1 MKKLLI
7 ATLLGLA
14 AAGAQVQA
22 KTLLVYYSFTGNIEK
37 AADAV
42 KDQTPTDVL
51 RIQPAQK
58 GLNYAANN
66 YSLGSDLV
74 DQIRSKPNDAFSY
87 PAIDPVNVDFSKYDT
102 VIIGT
107 PLWWS
112 NMAAPMQ
119 TFLFHNGKAMA
130 GKKIGLIVSSASSG
144 ISGVERDA
152 KRLIP
157 EGNFTKSLWIRSY
170 QVSSAPKMVSEWLK
184 ANDLAVSTGK
194 VLNDDGFRN
203 VLLGFG
209 SKKTSTCV
217 CAGTGFVSNDN
228 VDVTGRFPCH
238 NCHRQGHSNCKSC
251 EYFFH
256 FKYPPKDGDFFTAEP
271 RSHLQDHLSDK

>member
-74 DQIRSKPNDAFSY
+74 DQIRSN
-87 PAIDPVNVDFSKYDT
+87 DT

-144 ISGVERDA
+144 ISSVERDA

-184 ANDLAVSTGK
+184 ANDLA
-194 VLNDDGFRN
+194 
-203 VLLGFG
+203 
-209 SKKTSTCV
+209 
-217 CAGTGFVSNDN
+217 
-228 VDVTGRFPCH
+228 
-238 NCHRQGHSNCKSC
+238 
-251 EYFFH
+251 
-256 FKYPPKDGDFFTAEP
+256 FK
-271 RSHLQDHLSDK
+271 

>member
-1 MKKLLI
+1 MSVSNPEKFRLIGKVLYKLLI

-22 KTLLVYYSFTGNIEK
+22 KTLLFYYSYTGNIEK

-184 ANDLAVSTGK
+184 ANDLA
-194 VLNDDGFRN
+194 
-203 VLLGFG
+203 
-209 SKKTSTCV
+209 
-217 CAGTGFVSNDN
+217 
-228 VDVTGRFPCH
+228 
-238 NCHRQGHSNCKSC
+238 
-251 EYFFH
+251 
-256 FKYPPKDGDFFTAEP
+256 FK
-271 RSHLQDHLSDK
+271 

>member
-42 KDQTPTDVL
+42 KDQTLTDVL

-184 ANDLAVSTGK
+184 ANDLA
-194 VLNDDGFRN
+194 
-203 VLLGFG
+203 
-209 SKKTSTCV
+209 
-217 CAGTGFVSNDN
+217 
-228 VDVTGRFPCH
+228 
-238 NCHRQGHSNCKSC
+238 
-251 EYFFH
+251 
-256 FKYPPKDGDFFTAEP
+256 FK
-271 RSHLQDHLSDK
+271 

>member
-1 MKKLLI
+1 MGKIMKKLLI

-130 GKKIGLIVSSASSG
+130 GKKIGLIVSSVSSG

-184 ANDLAVSTGK
+184 ANDLA
-194 VLNDDGFRN
+194 
-203 VLLGFG
+203 
-209 SKKTSTCV
+209 
-217 CAGTGFVSNDN
+217 
-228 VDVTGRFPCH
+228 
-238 NCHRQGHSNCKSC
+238 
-251 EYFFH
+251 
-256 FKYPPKDGDFFTAEP
+256 FK
-271 RSHLQDHLSDK
+271 

>member
-130 GKKIGLIVSSASSG
+130 GKKIGLIVSSAAA
-144 ISGVERDA
+144 EFPA
-152 KRLIP
+152 LKEML
-157 EGNFTKSLWIRSY
+157 NALF
-170 QVSSAPKMVSEWLK
+170 LK
-184 ANDLAVSTGK
+184 ATSQRA
-194 VLNDDGFRN
+194 
-203 VLLGFG
+203 FG
-209 SKKTSTCV
+209 SALTKFRPHRRWCPSGSKPTIWLS
-217 CAGTGFVSNDN
+217 SN
-228 VDVTGRFPCH
+228 
-238 NCHRQGHSNCKSC
+238 
-251 EYFFH
+251 FF
-256 FKYPPKDGDFFTAEP
+256 
-271 RSHLQDHLSDK
+271 Q

>member
-42 KDQTPTDVL
+42 KDQTPTVVL

-87 PAIDPVNVDFSKYDT
+87 PR
-102 VIIGT
+102 
-107 PLWWS
+107 
-112 NMAAPMQ
+112 
-119 TFLFHNGKAMA
+119 H
-130 GKKIGLIVSSASSG
+130 
-144 ISGVERDA
+144 
-152 KRLIP
+152 
-157 EGNFTKSLWIRSY
+157 
-170 QVSSAPKMVSEWLK
+170 
-184 ANDLAVSTGK
+184 
-194 VLNDDGFRN
+194 
-203 VLLGFG
+203 
-209 SKKTSTCV
+209 
-217 CAGTGFVSNDN
+217 
-228 VDVTGRFPCH
+228 
-238 NCHRQGHSNCKSC
+238 
-251 EYFFH
+251 
-256 FKYPPKDGDFFTAEP
+256 
-271 RSHLQDHLSDK
+271 

>member
-74 DQIRSKPNDAFSY
+74 DQIRSKPKDAFSY

-152 KRLIP
+152 KRLQLHKEP
-157 EGNFTKSLWIRSY
+157 LDPLLPSFVRTEDGVRVAQSQRSGF
-170 QVSSAPKMVSEWLK
+170 QVIFSNKKGAEAPFSS
-184 ANDLAVSTGK
+184 NI
-194 VLNDDGFRN
+194 
-203 VLLGFG
+203 
-209 SKKTSTCV
+209 KKI
-217 CAGTGFVSNDN
+217 
-228 VDVTGRFPCH
+228 
-238 NCHRQGHSNCKSC
+238 
-251 EYFFH
+251 
-256 FKYPPKDGDFFTAEP
+256 
-271 RSHLQDHLSDK
+271 

>member
-157 EGNFTKSLWIRSY
+157 EGNFTKSLWDLLLPSFVRTEDGVRVAQSQRSGC
-170 QVSSAPKMVSEWLK
+170 QVIFSNKKGAEAPFSS
-184 ANDLAVSTGK
+184 NI
-194 VLNDDGFRN
+194 
-203 VLLGFG
+203 
-209 SKKTSTCV
+209 KKI
-217 CAGTGFVSNDN
+217 
-228 VDVTGRFPCH
+228 
-238 NCHRQGHSNCKSC
+238 
-251 EYFFH
+251 
-256 FKYPPKDGDFFTAEP
+256 
-271 RSHLQDHLSDK
+271 

>member
-112 NMAAPMQ
+112 NMAAPLQ
-119 TFLFHNGKAMA
+119 AFLFNHGAEMTGKR
-130 GKKIGLIVSSASSG
+130 IGLIVSSASSG

-184 ANDLAVSTGK
+184 ANDLA
-194 VLNDDGFRN
+194 
-203 VLLGFG
+203 
-209 SKKTSTCV
+209 
-217 CAGTGFVSNDN
+217 
-228 VDVTGRFPCH
+228 
-238 NCHRQGHSNCKSC
+238 
-251 EYFFH
+251 
-256 FKYPPKDGDFFTAEP
+256 FK
-271 RSHLQDHLSDK
+271 

>member
-1 MKKLLI
+1 M
-7 ATLLGLA
+7 
-14 AAGAQVQA
+14 
-22 KTLLVYYSFTGNIEK
+22 
-37 AADAV
+37 
-42 KDQTPTDVL
+42 L

-107 PLWWS
+107 PLLWS

-184 ANDLAVSTGK
+184 ANDLA
-194 VLNDDGFRN
+194 
-203 VLLGFG
+203 
-209 SKKTSTCV
+209 
-217 CAGTGFVSNDN
+217 
-228 VDVTGRFPCH
+228 
-238 NCHRQGHSNCKSC
+238 
-251 EYFFH
+251 
-256 FKYPPKDGDFFTAEP
+256 FK
-271 RSHLQDHLSDK
+271 

>member
-7 ATLLGLA
+7 ATLLGLTA
-14 AAGAQVQA
+14 ASAQVQA

-37 AADAV
+37 AAVAV
-42 KDQTPTDVL
+42 KDQTSTDVIQ
-51 RIQPAQK
+51 IQPAQK

-74 DQIRSKPNDAFSY
+74 DQIRSKPNDASSY
-87 PAIDPVNVDFSKYDT
+87 PAIDPVDVDFSKYDT

-119 TFLFHNGKAMA
+119 TLA

-157 EGNFTKSLWIRSY
+157 EGNFTKSLWIRSS
-170 QVSSAPKMVSEWLK
+170 QFSSAPKMVAEWLK
-184 ANDLAVSTGK
+184 ANGLA
-194 VLNDDGFRN
+194 
-203 VLLGFG
+203 
-209 SKKTSTCV
+209 SK
-217 CAGTGFVSNDN
+217 
-228 VDVTGRFPCH
+228 
-238 NCHRQGHSNCKSC
+238 
-251 EYFFH
+251 
-256 FKYPPKDGDFFTAEP
+256 
-271 RSHLQDHLSDK
+271 

>member
-170 QVSSAPKMVSEWLK
+170 QVSSAPKMVSEWR
-184 ANDLAVSTGK
+184 S
-194 VLNDDGFRN
+194 GFQVIFSN
-203 VLLGFG
+203 
-209 SKKTSTCV
+209 KKGAEAPFS
-217 CAGTGFVSNDN
+217 SNI
-228 VDVTGRFPCH
+228 
-238 NCHRQGHSNCKSC
+238 K
-251 EYFFH
+251 
-256 FKYPPKDGDFFTAEP
+256 KI
-271 RSHLQDHLSDK
+271 